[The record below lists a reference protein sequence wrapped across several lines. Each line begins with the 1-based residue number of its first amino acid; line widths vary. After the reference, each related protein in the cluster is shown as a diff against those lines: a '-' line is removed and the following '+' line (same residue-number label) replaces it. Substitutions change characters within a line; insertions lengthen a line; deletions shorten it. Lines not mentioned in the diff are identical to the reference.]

1 VDPYAVL
8 ALLGFVVFLF
18 YIIYNF
24 LNRTGSGRRNFPIT
38 VWSPREMAP
47 IKNGTG
53 LSEQQ
58 RHLEGQSQVVY
69 NALEK
74 YGGFSWASF
83 VPRPPEVV
91 AALSLPTE
99 TSAIAF

>member
-24 LNRTGSGRRNFPIT
+24 LNRTGSGKRNFPIT
-38 VWSPREMAP
+38 SWSARDMAP
-47 IKNGTG
+47 IKNGTVIPD
-53 LSEQQ
+53 QQ

-69 NALEK
+69 SALEK
-74 YGGFSWASF
+74 FGGFSWDSF
-83 VPRPPEVV
+83 VPRPQEVV

-99 TSAIAF
+99 SSAVAF